1 MEYFAF
7 QWHITEA
14 CDQRC
19 RHCYIYALGS
29 HARAPRRAGE
39 VAGFDFCGAALSLQ
53 RVPWG
58 DPEHWHGVL
67 HPGHGHR
74 VLPLGGEPH
83 LPGELHRWPRTGKA
97 QGLHHYRGL
106 HQLRRLCGSL
116 PTAGHHLG
124 RAQRHPPGA
133 LPPLQQLR
141 GALPRGGRYTKG
153 AGDRPS
159 GNLTQGS
166 CGLLAEEGF
175 FFGSV
180 NRKSIFLARPIY
192 GFHWNMF

>member
-1 MEYFAF
+1 MCVPHF
-7 QWHITEA
+7 
-14 CDQRC
+14 
-19 RHCYIYALGS
+19 LGIEVVPES
-29 HARAPRRAGE
+29 GQPSGTGGIRAY
-39 VAGFDFCGAALSLQ
+39 LSPAPQ
-53 RVPWG
+53 AV
-58 DPEHWHGVL
+58 
-67 HPGHGHR
+67 
-74 VLPLGGEPH
+74 
-83 LPGELHRWPRTGKA
+83 
-97 QGLHHYRGL
+97 
-106 HQLRRLCGSL
+106 
-116 PTAGHHLG
+116 
-124 RAQRHPPGA
+124 PPGA
-133 LPPLQQLR
+133 LSPLRQLR

>member
-1 MEYFAF
+1 MPCIFRPSESKETVGVSPPSREK
-7 QWHITEA
+7 QV
-14 CDQRC
+14 Q
-19 RHCYIYALGS
+19 
-29 HARAPRRAGE
+29 
-39 VAGFDFCGAALSLQ
+39 V
-53 RVPWG
+53 
-58 DPEHWHGVL
+58 HGRESTGV
-67 HPGHGHR
+67 
-74 VLPLGGEPH
+74 
-83 LPGELHRWPRTGKA
+83 PRTGKA

-106 HQLRRLCGSL
+106 HQLRRLCGGL
-116 PTAGHHLG
+116 PPAGHHLG

-133 LPPLQQLR
+133 LPPLRQLR

-159 GNLTQGS
+159 GNLTKGS

-192 GFHWNMF
+192 GFHWNMFWNVGFSTIINRIFYRKNEKNT

>member
-1 MEYFAF
+1 MRKKKNSSRIKYSKSLSFEESNSLLHCLLKLLFF
-7 QWHITEA
+7 KVLRHINLE
-14 CDQRC
+14 QVNG
-19 RHCYIYALGS
+19 I
-29 HARAPRRAGE
+29 P
-39 VAGFDFCGAALSLQ
+39 DFPG
-53 RVPWG
+53 G
-58 DPEHWHGVL
+58 KHGVNCCQNHSGDSNDSSFL
-67 HPGHGHR
+67 SSAFGNAC
-74 VLPLGGEPH
+74 
-83 LPGELHRWPRTGKA
+83 KA

-106 HQLRRLCGSL
+106 RQLRRLCGSL
-116 PTAGHHLG
+116 PPAGHHLG

-133 LPPLQQLR
+133 LPPLRQLC

-159 GNLTQGS
+159 GNLTKGS